1 MNFILKMA
9 WRDSRASRR
18 RLALFSLSIVLGI
31 AALTGIGSMGENLRR
46 TVELQTKSLL
56 GSDLAVTARKAF
68 DEEAMKYF
76 RGVGGEVATEV
87 AFPTQLNFMKG
98 AGERKLV
105 QLVAMAGGFPFYGDL
120 VTSPA
125 GALAQL
131 ADGKSALLEETLLVQ
146 FGVQVGD
153 EVRLGAASFKVA
165 GALKKIPGDA
175 AVIALFSPRVFISP
189 AGMEA
194 TGLLKKGGFPRHR
207 VHFKLLPGVDGDAL
221 AKTMKETFRGSRFQ
235 FDTVEDRK
243 RQLGTTLKDIYSFLS
258 LVGFVALFLGAVGV
272 ASAVHV
278 YIKQKVATVAVLRCL
293 GASGRTGF
301 AIYLVQGI
309 GLGVVGSVVGAA
321 LGVAV
326 QFVLP
331 MVMKDF
337 LPFEVE
343 LFISWSSL
351 AKGAAAGLV
360 ICVLFTLLPLLTVR
374 RVSPLVALRSALG
387 ETARMDPLTPVVYVA
402 ITAAVLGFAVLQTG
416 NWKTGLGFTGMMA
429 LGFGLLA
436 GMAKLVSWAA
446 KKFVP
451 RKPLTYVVRQ
461 GLANL
466 HRPNNRTVLLLLSLG
481 LGTFLMINLVLV
493 RATILEKIMGVGA
506 GARPNLMF
514 FDVQE
519 DQFPKLE
526 KILKDNGT
534 PITVSA
540 PIVTM
545 KIESL
550 KGRPVAE
557 LLKEETMVTNRGP
570 DGGRDGRKAGKGG
583 GGFQMRSG
591 AAAKSEPSVR
601 DSGRIPAWT
610 LTREYRSS
618 YRAKIDESE
627 KISSGAWIGRA
638 KAGEPRVPVSV
649 EEGLAKDLQL
659 ALGDEIVFDVQGV
672 PMRTYVA
679 SFRTVEWQRMQ
690 PSFFVLFPEGVLEP
704 APKTYAA
711 ALRAATP
718 ADAARAQVAV
728 ARELPG
734 ISAIDLALILQT
746 FDGIFAKVAFVI
758 TFMAGFTVVTGIVVL
773 VGAILTGRF
782 QRIRETVLLRTLG
795 ATRRQLTQIQLVE
808 YAVLGVLATVTGGA
822 LAIMG
827 NALLAKYVFKTD
839 VVLPVPALL
848 ASMAAAVAVTVITGL
863 LANRGIADHPPLEVL
878 RNET

>member
-56 GSDLAVTARKAF
+56 GSDLAVTARKPF

-87 AFPTQLNFMKG
+87 AFATQLNFTKG

-105 QLVAMAGGFPFYGDL
+105 QLVAMTGGFPFFGEL
-120 VTSPA
+120 VTTPA

-131 ADGKSALLEETLLVQ
+131 ADGQSALLEETLLVQ

-153 EVRLGAASFKVA
+153 EVRLGAGTFKVA

-189 AGMEA
+189 AAMEA
-194 TGLLKKGGFPRHR
+194 TGLLKKDGFARHR
-207 VHFKLLPGVDGDAL
+207 VHLKLLPGVDGDAL
-221 AKTMKETFRGSRFQ
+221 ARTMKERFQGARFQ
-235 FDTVEDRK
+235 FDTVEERK

-309 GLGVVGSVVGAA
+309 GLGVVGSAVGAA

-331 MVMKDF
+331 VVMKDF

-343 LFISWSSL
+343 LFIAWASL

-402 ITAAVLGFAVLQTG
+402 ITAAVLGFAILQTG
-416 NWKTGLGFTGMMA
+416 HWQTGLGFTGMMA
-429 LGFGLLA
+429 LGFGLL
-436 GMAKLVSWAA
+436 GGLAKLVAWAA

-493 RATILEKIMGVGA
+493 RATILDKIMGVGA

-514 FDVQE
+514 FDVQD

-526 KILKDNGT
+526 KILKDTGT

-545 KIESL
+545 KIASIR
-550 KGRPVAE
+550 GQPVAE
-557 LLKEETMVTNRGP
+557 LLQDETKVLTRAGAAKEAKG
-570 DGGRDGRKAGKGG
+570 GKGG
-583 GGFQMRSG
+583 GLAARFGGG
-591 AAAKSEPSVR
+591 ANASQQAR
-601 DSGRIPAWT
+601 DSGRIPSWT

-618 YRAKIDESE
+618 YRGKIDETE
-627 KISSGAWIGRA
+627 KISAGEWIGRA

-690 PSFFVLFPEGVLEP
+690 PNFFVLFPEGVLEP
-704 APKTYAA
+704 APKTFAA
-711 ALRAATP
+711 AVRAATP
-718 ADAARAQVAV
+718 ADAARAQAAV

-758 TFMAGFTVVTGIVVL
+758 TFMAGFTVVTGLVVL

-782 QRIRETVLLRTLG
+782 QRIKETVLLRTLG

-808 YAVLGVLATVTGGA
+808 YAVLGVLATVTGGV
-822 LAIMG
+822 LAIAG
-827 NALLAKYVFKTD
+827 NALLAHYVFKTS
-839 VVLPVPALL
+839 VSLPVPALL

-863 LANRGIADHPPLEVL
+863 LANRGVADHPPLEVL

>member
-31 AALTGIGSMGENLRR
+31 AALTGIASLGENLRR

-56 GSDLAVTARKAF
+56 GSDLAVTSRKAF
-68 DEEAMKYF
+68 DEEALAYF
-76 RGVGGEVATEV
+76 RGVGGEFATEV
-87 AFPTQLNFMKG
+87 ALTTQLYFEKR

-105 QLVAMAGGFPFYGDL
+105 QIVAMEGKFPFFGELVA
-120 VTSPA
+120 TPA
-125 GALAQL
+125 DAMTRL
-131 ADGKSALLEETLLVQ
+131 ADGKWAVLEETLLVQ
-146 FGVQVGD
+146 YGVQVGD
-153 EVRLGAASFKVA
+153 DVRVGAATFKVA

-175 AVIALFSPRVFISP
+175 AVVALFSPRVFVSG
-189 AGMEA
+189 AGMDA
-194 TGLLKKGGFPRHR
+194 TGLLKKEGFSRHR
-207 VHFKLLPGVDGDAL
+207 VHFKLPAGADAEAV
-221 AKTMKETFRGSRFQ
+221 AKAMREKFRNARFQ
-235 FDTVEDRK
+235 FDTVEERK

-258 LVGFVALFLGAVGV
+258 LVGFIALFLGAVGV

-309 GLGVVGSVVGAA
+309 ALGVLGSLLGAA

-326 QFVLP
+326 QYVLP
-331 MVMKDF
+331 VVMKDF

-343 LFISWSSL
+343 LFISWGSL
-351 AKGAAAGLV
+351 AKGAAAGMV

-387 ETARMDPLTPVVYVA
+387 EVARMDPLTPVIYVA
-402 ITAAVLGFAVLQTG
+402 IAAAVLGFAILQTG
-416 NWKTGLGFTGMMA
+416 HWQTGVGFTAMMA
-429 LGFGLLA
+429 VGFGLLA
-436 GMAKLVSWAA
+436 GVAKTVSWAA

-451 RKPLTYVVRQ
+451 RKPLAYVVRQ

-493 RATILEKIMGVGA
+493 RATILDKIMGVGA

-514 FDVQE
+514 FDVQD
-519 DQFPKLE
+519 DQFAKLE
-526 KILKDNGT
+526 KILKDSGT
-534 PITVSA
+534 PISVSA

-545 KIESL
+545 KIESI
-550 KGRPVAE
+550 KGQPVAE
-557 LLKEETMVTNRGP
+557 LLKDETKVLTRAGAAK
-570 DGGRDGRKAGKGG
+570 DAKAGKGG
-583 GGFQMRSG
+583 GGFAMRFG
-591 AAAKSEPSVR
+591 AQANANQQARE
-601 DSGRIPAWT
+601 SGRIPSWT

-618 YRAKIDESE
+618 YRGTLDDTE
-627 KISSGAWIGRA
+627 KISAGQWIGRA
-638 KAGEPRVPVSV
+638 KAGEPRVPISV
-649 EEGLAKDLQL
+649 EEGLSKDLQL

-690 PSFFVLFPEGVLEP
+690 PNFFVLFPEGVLEP

-711 ALRAATP
+711 AVRAATP
-718 ADAARAQVAV
+718 ADAARAQAAV

-746 FDGIFAKVAFVI
+746 FDGIFSKVAFVI

-795 ATRRQLTQIQLVE
+795 ATRRQLMQIQLVE
-808 YAVLGVLATVTGGA
+808 YAVLGVLATITGGV
-822 LAIMG
+822 LAVAG
-827 NALLAKYVFKTD
+827 NALLAKYVFKTS
-839 VVLPVPALL
+839 VSLPVPALL
-848 ASMAAAVAVTVITGL
+848 GSMAAAVAVTLITGL
-863 LANRGIADHPPLEVL
+863 LANRGVADHPPLEVL

>member
-56 GSDLAVTARKAF
+56 GSDLAVTARKPF

-87 AFPTQLNFMKG
+87 AFATQLNFTKG

-105 QLVAMAGGFPFYGDL
+105 QLVAMTGGFPFFGEL
-120 VTSPA
+120 VTTPA

-131 ADGKSALLEETLLVQ
+131 ADGQSALLEETLLVQ

-153 EVRLGAASFKVA
+153 EVRLGAGTFKVA

-189 AGMEA
+189 AAMEA
-194 TGLLKKGGFPRHR
+194 TGLLKKDGFARHR
-207 VHFKLLPGVDGDAL
+207 VHLKLLPGVDGDAL
-221 AKTMKETFRGSRFQ
+221 ARTMKERFQGARFQ
-235 FDTVEDRK
+235 FDTVEERK

-309 GLGVVGSVVGAA
+309 GLGVVGSAVGAA

-331 MVMKDF
+331 VVMKDF

-343 LFISWSSL
+343 LFIAWASL

-402 ITAAVLGFAVLQTG
+402 ITAAVLGFAILQTG
-416 NWKTGLGFTGMMA
+416 HWQTGLGFTGMMA
-429 LGFGLLA
+429 LGFGLL
-436 GMAKLVSWAA
+436 GGLAKLVAWAA

-493 RATILEKIMGVGA
+493 RATILDKIMGVGA

-514 FDVQE
+514 FDVQD

-526 KILKDNGT
+526 KILKDTGT

-545 KIESL
+545 KIASIR
-550 KGRPVAE
+550 GQPVAE
-557 LLKEETMVTNRGP
+557 LLQDETKVLTRAGAAKEAKG
-570 DGGRDGRKAGKGG
+570 GKGG
-583 GGFQMRSG
+583 GLAARFGGG
-591 AAAKSEPSVR
+591 ANASQQAR
-601 DSGRIPAWT
+601 DSGRIPSWT

-618 YRAKIDESE
+618 YRGKIDETE
-627 KISSGAWIGRA
+627 KISAGEWIGRA

-690 PSFFVLFPEGVLEP
+690 PNFFVLFPEGVLEP
-704 APKTYAA
+704 APKTFAA
-711 ALRAATP
+711 AVRAATP
-718 ADAARAQVAV
+718 ADAARAQAAV

-758 TFMAGFTVVTGIVVL
+758 TFMAGFTVVTGLVVL

-782 QRIRETVLLRTLG
+782 QRIKETVLLRTLG

-808 YAVLGVLATVTGGA
+808 YAVLGVLATVTGGV
-822 LAIMG
+822 LAIAG
-827 NALLAKYVFKTD
+827 NALLAHYVFKTS
-839 VVLPVPALL
+839 VSLPVPALL

>member
-31 AALTGIGSMGENLRR
+31 AALTGIGSLGENLSR

-68 DEEAMKYF
+68 DEEAMTYF
-76 RGVGGEVATEV
+76 RGVGGDLATEV
-87 AFPTQLNFMKG
+87 AFPTQLNFTKG

-194 TGLLKKGGFPRHR
+194 TGLLKKGGFTRHR
-207 VHFKLLPGVDGDAL
+207 VHFKLLPEVDGDAL

-235 FDTVEDRK
+235 FDTVEERK

-343 LFISWSSL
+343 LFIAWSSL

-402 ITAAVLGFAVLQTG
+402 ISAAVLGFAVLQTG

-429 LGFGLLA
+429 LGFGLLG

-506 GARPNLMF
+506 GVRPNLMF
-514 FDVQE
+514 FDVQD

-557 LLKEETMVTNRGP
+557 LLKEDTMVTHR
-570 DGGRDGRKAGKGG
+570 
-583 GGFQMRSG
+583 
-591 AAAKSEPSVR
+591 
-601 DSGRIPAWT
+601 GRIPAWT

-649 EEGLAKDLQL
+649 EDGLAKDLQL
-659 ALGDEIVFDVQGV
+659 TLGDEIVFDVQGV

-808 YAVLGVLATVTGGA
+808 YTVLGVLATVTGGA